1 MIDAHLQD
9 WLLRTLDFGFGQQYA
24 VVVLP
29 GGDVTLI
36 HVGCALV
43 H

>member
-9 WLLRTLDFGFGQQYA
+9 WLLRTLDFGQQYA
-24 VVVLP
+24 LVVLP
-29 GGDVTLI
+29 GGDVTLS